1 MICPNCQT
9 EVEVTEQH
17 YGALFTC
24 PSCQAVYFI
33 NFDGKPE
40 FGDVE
45 VPADINFGGPAA
57 DVPPAQESAPPA
69 EVASQVQDYNNTDL
83 NNGSGFEASLEPLV
97 DSVDMVAFDNKLDDQ
112 FNNLDNSLNNDFNTP
127 MDNSYESPIGDVSG
141 SEPQPTS
148 EEVQQATESQS
159 AEQPMPD
166 TDFSNTDANPFEAMA
181 ASPELAAKPAASAKK
196 NNSFSDAAK
205 EISAYGNTEVQL
217 AGLNYDLKIVGL
229 DTQETMKLFKEAI
242 EDSKFGWD
250 VNELMKTVK
259 NGEIQFS
266 RLSPVKA
273 YILAK
278 RIQFLDIEKQW
289 KQNVLS

>member
-45 VPADINFGGPAA
+45 VPADLNFGGPTNET
-57 DVPPAQESAPPA
+57 PESP
-69 EVASQVQDYNNTDL
+69 EVAPLTEVAAPAQDYNSTDL

-127 MDNSYESPIGDVSG
+127 MDNSYESPIGNMNAD
-141 SEPQPTS
+141 EQQPAA
-148 EEVQQATESQS
+148 EEIQQATEPKNT
-159 AEQPMPD
+159 EQPMPD
-166 TDFSNTDANPFEAMA
+166 VDFTNPDANPFEVMA
-181 ASPELAAKPAASAKK
+181 ATPEPTAKPVAKAK
-196 NNSFSDAAK
+196 QSNSFSDAAK
-205 EISAYGNTEVQL
+205 EISAYGNAEVQL

-229 DTQETMKLFKEAI
+229 DTQETMKLFKEAV

-259 NGEIQFS
+259 NGEIEFS

-278 RIQFLDIEKQW
+278 RIQFLDIEKHW